1 MLRLQFEK
9 TGSAVWMS
17 HLDLMRVFQ
26 RAFRRAGMLLKHSQ
40 GYTPHAFVSIVLPLS
55 VGVASRCELLDFA
68 LEDNAAIPTC
78 EIAARLNAVL
88 PAGVRVHE
96 VWENGRKIKELT
108 HLRVCLTLCY
118 DGGVP
123 QDCAEALLALLRRE
137 TLPVARQKKQQEVT
151 TVDIRPMISDVALT
165 QTDGQTL
172 ALRAV
177 ICAQNPSLNPQ
188 LIVQAITRYLPE
200 LAPDFTRCVREA
212 ALDASGSIFR

>member
-1 MLRLQFEK
+1 MLRLEFEK
-9 TGSAVWMS
+9 TGNAVWMS

-55 VGVASRCELLDFA
+55 VGVESCCELLDFA
-68 LEDNAAIPTC
+68 LADEAPVPTC
-78 EIAARLNAVL
+78 EIAERLNAVL
-88 PAGVRVHE
+88 PDGVRVHE

-118 DGGVP
+118 DRGVP
-123 QDCAEALLALLRRE
+123 QGCAEALLALLARE
-137 TLPVARQKKQQEVT
+137 TLPVARQKKQEIT
-151 TVDIRPMISDVALT
+151 TVDIRPMISDVSVT

-188 LIVQAITRYLPE
+188 LILQAIQRYLPE
-200 LAPDFTRCVREA
+200 LAPDFARCAREA
-212 ALDASGSIFR
+212 ALDAGGAEFR